1 MVLSIGK
8 TLAKHH
14 HSNTTVLQD
23 DVYGWSAQ
31 LRETRGHQV
40 SGLPLAQEIQSE
52 MKIRSFNFKACRK
65 TLLRIWVFALSL
77 GIFLA
82 GASHLRGQAL
92 GGITG
97 TATDTSGSV
106 IGRANVIVS
115 NEATGITATAA
126 TTATA
131 GTFSLY
137 GLQPGSYTIQVECP
151 GFSRYVRQHI
161 LVEVSSTSVVNVT
174 MSPGA
179 TSETVQVSANLIGL
193 ESTQPQLGTTIE
205 PAVLNALPIEI
216 SGNARQIDQF
226 IFLSPGVQ
234 GNTFT
239 HQIGGGINFQNEV
252 IFNGI
257 PLVLPNLQGTQT
269 YVNPPYELVNEFKVQ
284 RAAFSAQYGLGQG
297 AVTYNMASGT
307 NRLHGDIFEINRN
320 SFFDSDGFFPSNFDR
335 NGKPRPPVDHQNDYG
350 FTVGGPLSIP
360 HIYNG
365 KDRTFFLFTSDW
377 YRQNQALTGIG
388 TVPTAA
394 QKNGDF
400 SSFRD
405 SSGKL
410 IPIYDPTTGLPFPGN
425 IIPQSRFSALA
436 KSILPS
442 IPDPD
447 RAGTV
452 FGQQSN
458 KSPAVTSSPIM
469 ENLYGFTLDHNL
481 NASQSLHFTFWRDNQ
496 ITQAFAQAPIVPISN
511 PLESESNNYNYAT
524 GYLLNYVKTI
534 TPNLL
539 ATAGASW
546 VSKLDGQANGRQNAP
561 FAGVASSTVFPA
573 VTFNGQNAPTN
584 WGVNNGL
591 TRNAD
596 RQLGISIVNNW
607 LWTKGRHTL
616 NIGGEFR
623 RGYENQQSCTRC
635 GGEFD
640 FSQAQTSTPDSSDP
654 NFGSYG
660 SAFASFL
667 LGEVNSASRQ
677 YALNMKLRNLA
688 ISPYIQDDIKVNSK
702 LTVNAGLRWDIMVP
716 FTEANNNIVFMNP
729 GVPDPGAGNIAGG
742 ATKFG
747 HCDGCAGYDRA
758 DTHWRYFGPRLGVA
772 YMINDKT
779 VVQAGGFISFLQ
791 GGAYEFG
798 TANVASA
805 MANLLV
811 GEYNRSGT
819 GSNIPGYGNWDSM
832 QMPSP
837 TATPFTPSIGNGNSI
852 NYFDR
857 KRGMAPYDEAW
868 NVTIQREIPG
878 NTILELSY
886 VANRAVHLPSN
897 LNPINQPSPSILQ
910 YGSLLSQ
917 PITSPAAVAAGIHSP
932 YPNFVN
938 DFGGG
943 ATVFQALRPFPQY
956 SNVQNLYDLTGSF
969 FYNSLQAQAQKRFSN
984 GLSYLSSL
992 TLARGLSNSDRL
1004 FAAYFNT
1011 PLNKYDQRPEYSV
1024 SNNDQKY
1031 QVKLVGTYQLPAG
1044 KGQRFFNNSGF
1055 TGQLLGGWQISAIL
1069 NYQGGTPFGPN
1080 ESYTGLNGFNRP
1092 LAVLGAHISTAS
1104 YSRVKDY
1111 FVGKLASPPKIF
1123 TTDAFTPTTS
1133 QYQLGDT
1140 ARNYASLRS
1149 APYRD
1154 EDISLMKRFSFHENV
1169 NASLRMD
1176 YFNAFNRTRFNGPDT
1191 NILDSTFGEVTS
1203 QGSSLINRQG
1213 QITLRVQ
1220 F

>member
-1 MVLSIGK
+1 MK
-8 TLAKHH
+8 TESSHFRPSRK
-14 HSNTTVLQD
+14 
-23 DVYGWSAQ
+23 
-31 LRETRGHQV
+31 
-40 SGLPLAQEIQSE
+40 P
-52 MKIRSFNFKACRK
+52 RS
-65 TLLRIWVFALSL
+65 RIWVLALSL
-77 GIFLA
+77 GILLA
-82 GASHLRGQAL
+82 GAPRLHGQAL

-97 TATDTSGSV
+97 TVTDPSGSV
-106 IGRANVIVS
+106 IGGVDVTAS
-115 NEATGITATAA
+115 NEATGITVTAA
-126 TTATA
+126 TTAAA
-131 GTFSLY
+131 GTFRLS
-137 GLQPGSYTIQVECP
+137 GLQPGSYSVQVEAP
-151 GFSRYVRQHI
+151 GFSKYVRNHI
-161 LVEVSSTSVVNVT
+161 LVDVSSTAVVNIA
-174 MSPGA
+174 MSVGA
-179 TSETVQVSANLIGL
+179 ANQTVQVTANSIAL
-193 ESTQPQLGTTIE
+193 ESTEPQLGTTIE
-205 PAVLNALPIEI
+205 PAVLNALPIEL

-239 HQIGGGINFQNEV
+239 HQINGGINFQNEV
-252 IFNGI
+252 VFNGI

-284 RAAFSAQYGLGQG
+284 RSTFSAQYGLGQG
-297 AVTYNMASGT
+297 AVTYSMASGT
-307 NRLHGDIFEINRN
+307 NHLHGDVYEINRN
-320 SFFDSDGFFPSNFDR
+320 SFFDSNGFFPSNFYS

-394 QKNGDF
+394 QKSGDF

-410 IPIYDPTTGLPFPGN
+410 IPIYDPATGHPFPGN

-458 KSPAVTSSPIM
+458 KSPAVTSSPIK

-481 NASQSLHFTFWRDNQ
+481 SASQNLHFTFWRDNQ
-496 ITQAFAQAPIVPISN
+496 ITQSFAQAPIVPISN
-511 PLESESNNYNYAT
+511 LLQSESNNYNYAT
-524 GYLLNYVKTI
+524 GYLLNYVKTL
-534 TPNLL
+534 TPNLV

-546 VSKLDGQANGRQNAP
+546 VSKLDGQANGRQNSP
-561 FAGVASSTVFPA
+561 FAGVATSTVFPA
-573 VTFNGQNAPTN
+573 ITFNGQNAPTN

-607 LWTKGRHTL
+607 LWTRGRHTL

-623 RGYENQQSCTRC
+623 RAYEDQQSCTRC

-640 FSQAQTSTPDSSDP
+640 FSQAQTSTPDSSNP

-660 SAFASFL
+660 SSFASFL

-677 YALNMKLRNLA
+677 YALNVKLRNLA
-688 ISPYIQDDIKVNSK
+688 LSPYIQDDIKVNSK
-702 LTVNAGLRWDIMVP
+702 LTVNAGVRWDIMVP
-716 FTEANNNIVFMNP
+716 FTEANDNIVFMNP
-729 GVPDPGAGNIAGG
+729 AVLEPSAGNIAGG
-742 ATKFG
+742 ATKLG
-747 HCDGCAGYDRA
+747 HCTGCSGYDRA
-758 DTHWRYFGPRLGVA
+758 DIHWGYFGPRLGLA

-779 VVQAGGFISFLQ
+779 VVQVGGFLSFLQ

-811 GEYNRSGT
+811 GEFNRSGT
-819 GSNIPGYGNWDSM
+819 GSSTPGYGNWDAT
-832 QMPSP
+832 QLPSP
-837 TATPFTPSIGNGNSI
+837 PATALTASIGNGNSI

-857 KRGMAPYDEAW
+857 NRGIAPYDQAW

-897 LNPINQPSPSILQ
+897 LNPMNQPSASILQ

-917 PITSPAAVAAGIHSP
+917 PINSPAATAAGFKSP

-943 ATVFQALRPFPQY
+943 ATVFQALRPYPQY
-956 SNVQNLYDLTGSF
+956 SNVQNLYDLAGSF
-969 FYNSLQAQAQKRFSN
+969 SYNSLQAQVQKRFSN

-992 TLARGLSNSDRL
+992 TLARGLSNSDRV

-1031 QVKLVGTYQLPAG
+1031 QVKLVGTYQFPAG
-1044 KGQRFFNNSGF
+1044 KGQRFFNNSAF
-1055 TGQLLGGWQISAIL
+1055 TGQIFGGWQISAIL
-1069 NYQGGTPFGPN
+1069 NYQGGTPFGPS
-1080 ESYTGLNGFNRP
+1080 ESYMGLNGFNRP
-1092 LAVLGAHISTAS
+1092 MAVPGAHIGTSS
-1104 YSRVKDY
+1104 YSLVRDY
-1111 FVGKLASPPKIF
+1111 FLGKLATPPKIF
-1123 TTDAFTPTTS
+1123 TTAAFTPTTS
-1133 QYQLGDT
+1133 QYQLGNT
-1140 ARNYASLRS
+1140 SRNYAALRNS
-1149 APYRD
+1149 PYRD
-1154 EDISLMKRFSFHENV
+1154 EDLSVMKRFTVMDNV
-1169 NASLRMD
+1169 KASIRMD
-1176 YFNAFNRTRFNGPDT
+1176 YFNALNRTQFYGPDT
-1191 NILDSTFGEVTS
+1191 NILDSTFGEVTG
-1203 QGSSLINRQG
+1203 QGSSLRNRQG
-1213 QITLRVQ
+1213 QITLRVE